1 MKQEHLF
8 VEEWTEATVIATY
21 ATLGEEEGKKEFD
34 LYATVAA
41 GRVLG
46 LYAIAHPEA
55 KVQFDSIEF
64 EEPCEEHPETG
75 YIFVNIIVEE

>member
-1 MKQEHLF
+1 MKKEHLF
-8 VEEWTEATVIATY
+8 VEEWTEASVVSAMSI
-21 ATLGEEEGKKEFD
+21 LGEEEGKKEFD

-46 LYAIAHPEA
+46 LYAIAHPEV
-55 KVQFDSIEF
+55 KIQFDSIEF

-75 YIFVNIIVEE
+75 HIFVNLIVEE